1 MPMVNPLEG
10 PTKKGLN
17 TPRVRHCAYI
27 TNNARNIIKKKILK
41 CLTEDFKRNQALYDK
56 KEGYACCNG
65 IDLEMIMDKVVKG
78 IEMAKHEINDAAS

>member
-1 MPMVNPLEG
+1 MSMVNPLER
-10 PTKKGLN
+10 PMKKGLN

-27 TNNARNIIKKKILK
+27 TNKARNILKKKILK

-56 KEGYACCNG
+56 KEGYACWNG

-78 IEMAKHEINDAAS
+78 IEMAKHEINDAVS

>member
-1 MPMVNPLEG
+1 MIKTNELPNQ
-10 PTKKGLN
+10 KGLDAHL
-17 TPRVRHCAYI
+17 VRHCAYI

-56 KEGYACCNG
+56 NEGYARWNG

-78 IEMAKHEINDAAS
+78 IEMAKHEINDEAS